1 VAFLRAFGHYLPE
14 RVVSNQEF
22 AAAVGCAPEW
32 IREVSGIEERR
43 FAGESETVTD
53 LAARAAEDC
62 LRRAGLPAGSLGMIL
77 VSSGS
82 AERRFPG
89 PASSVASR
97 LGLDATPAIDLP
109 IASAGTLFA
118 LHLAAR
124 LASDSGPVL
133 VVGAEKM
140 STIALAPGT
149 EPGTAVL
156 FGDGAGACLV
166 SPASGVAEILDS
178 AIYSDGSFA
187 EELRLEFGSGL
198 QMNGRAIILQASRKI
213 PRAIEAV
220 LGHESVAASQVGTF
234 LLHQANLN
242 LIRRVAQALSVPA
255 ERFYTNLQRYG
266 NTSSAS
272 LLIAASEWASR
283 DGLRPGE
290 YFCLAAF
297 GAGLHWGAMLARGA

>member
-1 VAFLRAFGHYLPE
+1 
-14 RVVSNQEF
+14 
-22 AAAVGCAPEW
+22 
-32 IREVSGIEERR
+32 
-43 FAGESETVTD
+43 
-53 LAARAAEDC
+53 
-62 LRRAGLPAGSLGMIL
+62 M
-77 VSSGS
+77 
-82 AERRFPG
+82 
-89 PASSVASR
+89 
-97 LGLDATPAIDLP
+97 PAIDLP
-109 IASAGTLFA
+109 IASAGSLFA

-124 LASDSGPVL
+124 LAADSGPVL
-133 VVGAEKM
+133 VIGAERM

-149 EPGTAVL
+149 EAGTAVL

-166 SPASGVAEILDS
+166 SPEDGAAEILDS

-187 EELRLEFGSGL
+187 EELRLEFSSGL

-220 LGHESVAASQVGTF
+220 LSRRNVATSQVGTF

-272 LLIAASEWASR
+272 LLIAASEWASQG
-283 DGLRPGE
+283 GLRPGD

-297 GAGLHWGAMLARGA
+297 GAGLHWGAMLAQGR